1 MLKEN
6 DLFNI
11 ITVASLMR
19 KSAFIKKAYS
29 IADLLN
35 TSTKSVKYEKGC
47 TATITKNMPNVGR
60 WMFSVKCNEKWSKG
74 PYIVRFRLLKGQKS
88 SNMIDRDI
96 EVSCNCN
103 AWKYNGADYNATNKD
118 YSEREYSNGD
128 APNIRD
134 KKRKYL
140 ICKHV
145 AACIPI
151 FVDYEVPKEYKKKQQ
166 KGFR

>member
-1 MLKEN
+1 MLKEE

-11 ITVASLMR
+11 ISVASLMR

-29 IADLLN
+29 IAELLN
-35 TSTKSVKYEKGC
+35 TSAKSVKYEKGC
-47 TATITKNMPNVGR
+47 NASLTKATPKIGR
-60 WMFSVKCNEKWSKG
+60 WIFKVECNEKWSKG
-74 PYIVRFRLLKGQKS
+74 PYNVRFRLLKGQTS
-88 SNMIDRDI
+88 PDMIGRDI

-103 AWKYNGADYNATNKD
+103 AWKYNGADYNAMKKD
-118 YSEREYSNGD
+118 YSERQYSDGST
-128 APNIRD
+128 PNVRD

-151 FVDYEVPKEYKKKQQ
+151 FSNYVVLTDYKKKQ
-166 KGFR
+166 KKFL